1 MNLKNKKTY
10 FIVLILIIVFIIIF
24 TNQSLAYDSA
34 GIQINP
40 DDNFFLSNY
49 KNINELSWKAEIREY
64 GINYYPSSYPVSSWH
79 DYIALR
85 FDYNCVTLMNKAETD
100 TMNICFALQNVMHNY
115 NNDACSYPSNTPG
128 GMELY
133 FSLQDGRES
142 QKNIVMGG
150 VKLDANPDSYP
161 KFRRIFQDIDGLG
174 MVGNNIY
181 ANEIIGVPSPSN
193 PITIEWKL
201 IRGNIITN
209 PSGNLRKNL
218 DCQWEPLIGEFR
230 EWIASV
236 SINGKHYNVGTFYT
250 LTDYGYYFHPRTPLI
265 LNQEMVGACGQ
276 YLDVNTVDVTYYD
289 FKLQD
294 TSLNTYNIPKWKI
307 KWPLPQQCSD
317 APCPISP
324 DTRCNSNE
332 LKTADNRYGI
342 QIQGING
349 KKGLNIR
356 YGHEED
362 TNLKREINYIFEG
375 IDEQADYYTASP
387 NIPEGAVIRAKD
399 GIDVYIIKYVGSKNL
414 NVLSLVH
421 LYLIIMLI

>member
-1 MNLKNKKTY
+1 MIQQVFK
-10 FIVLILIIVFIIIF
+10 LILM
-24 TNQSLAYDSA
+24 T
-34 GIQINP
+34 
-40 DDNFFLSNY
+40 NFFLSNY

-349 KKGLNIR
+349 KKR
-356 YGHEED
+356 
-362 TNLKREINYIFEG
+362 
-375 IDEQADYYTASP
+375 
-387 NIPEGAVIRAKD
+387 
-399 GIDVYIIKYVGSKNL
+399 IKYPLWS
-414 NVLSLVH
+414 
-421 LYLIIMLI
+421 